1 MKTYIKFLINIFFR
15 SFLYVVFTVLCLVFI
30 INLLTELE
38 FFRNINVGIFFTI
51 YLSLIN
57 SPSMIF
63 EIFPFILLITTQLFF
78 IKLFNNDEIKIFK
91 YSGLKNSRIL
101 TIITLFTLLIGLFTI
116 SIFYNASSN
125 LKNFYL
131 ELKSNYTEDGKYL
144 AVINKNGLWI
154 RDKVDNK
161 ILIVNSSKIDDNFLI
176 DNFITEFD
184 SNYDVI
190 RNIKSKKID
199 IKNNEWVIY
208 NPEIYVKNNK
218 QETNKIIIYSNFD
231 NKRINS
237 LFSNLSSLSF
247 LELLELKNNYK
258 MLNYSTVDID
268 LQIQKIISYP
278 LYLVVMTVLSSI
290 IMLNSKKY
298 KSNTLKISIGLFL
311 CVIIYY
317 FNNLF
322 SVLGTTD
329 KINHIL
335 SVWVPLIFLSSIS
348 MLATIKI
355 NEK

>member
-15 SFLYVVFTVLCLVFI
+15 SFLYVVFVVLSLVFI

-38 FFRNINVGIFFTI
+38 FFRDIDVGIFFTL

-91 YSGLKNSRIL
+91 YSGLKNSKILIIISIFTILIGSL
-101 TIITLFTLLIGLFTI
+101 TI
-116 SIFYNASSN
+116 SVFYNASSN

-154 RDKVDNK
+154 RDNVDDK
-161 ILIVNSSKIDDNFLI
+161 ILIVNSSKIDRNFLI
-176 DNFITEFD
+176 DTFITEFD
-184 SNYDVI
+184 TNYEVI
-190 RNIKSKKID
+190 RNIKSNKID
-199 IKNNEWVIY
+199 IQSNEWIIY
-208 NPEIYVKNNK
+208 SPEIYIKNTR
-218 QETNKIIIYSNFD
+218 QGLDKIIIYSNFND
-231 NKRINS
+231 KRINS

-247 LELLELKNNYK
+247 LELIELKDNYK

-268 LQIQKIISYP
+268 LQIHKIISYP
-278 LYLVVMTVLSSI
+278 LYLLIMTILSSV

-298 KSNTLKISIGLFL
+298 KSNTLKISVGLFL

-322 SVLGTTD
+322 NVLGTTG
-329 KINHIL
+329 KINHIF
-335 SVWVPLIFLSSIS
+335 SVWIPLIFLTSIS
-348 MLATIKI
+348 MLATFKI

>member
-91 YSGLKNSRIL
+91 YSGLKNSGIL

>member
-1 MKTYIKFLINIFFR
+1 MKTYIKFLINIFLK
-15 SFLYVVFTVLCLVFI
+15 SFLYVVLIVLSLVFI

-38 FFRNINVGIFFTI
+38 FFRDTDVGIFFTM

-91 YSGLKNSRIL
+91 YSGLKNSKIIFIISLL
-101 TIITLFTLLIGLFTI
+101 TFTIGLATI

-131 ELKSNYTEDGKYL
+131 ELKSKYTEDGKYL

-154 RDKVDNK
+154 RDKIDEK
-161 ILIVNSSKIDDNFLI
+161 ILIVNSSKINENFLI
-176 DNFITEFD
+176 DTFITEFD
-184 SNYDVI
+184 SKYEVI
-190 RNIKSKKID
+190 RNIKSNKID
-199 IKNNEWVIY
+199 IKNNEWIVY
-208 NPEIYVKNNK
+208 DPEIFIKNNRQK
-218 QETNKIIIYSNFD
+218 NDKIVIYSNF
-231 NKRINS
+231 NYKRINS

-247 LELLELKNNYK
+247 LKLIELKNNYK
-258 MLNYSTVDID
+258 MLNYSTIDID
-268 LQIQKIISYP
+268 VQIQKIISYP
-278 LYLVVMTVLSSI
+278 LYLVVMTIVSSI
-290 IMLNSKKY
+290 IMLNSKKF

-322 SVLGTTD
+322 NVLGTTE
-329 KINHIL
+329 KINHVL
-335 SVWVPLIFLSSIS
+335 SVWIPLIFLSAIS
-348 MLATIKI
+348 MLTTIKI

>member
-298 KSNTLKISIGLFL
+298 RSNTLKISIGLFL

>member
-1 MKTYIKFLINIFFR
+1 MKTYIKFLMNIFFK
-15 SFLYVVFTVLCLVFI
+15 SFLYVIFIVLSLVFI

-38 FFRNINVGIFFTI
+38 FFRDINVGIFFPL

-78 IKLFNNDEIKIFK
+78 IKLFNNDELKIFK
-91 YSGLKNSRIL
+91 YSGLKNSKIL
-101 TIITLFTLLIGLFTI
+101 IIISLLTLLIGSLAI

-154 RDKVDNK
+154 RDKVNDK
-161 ILIVNSSKIDDNFLI
+161 ILIVNSSKIDNNFLI
-176 DNFITEFD
+176 DAFITEFD
-184 SNYDVI
+184 ANYKVI

-199 IKNNEWVIY
+199 IINNEWIIY
-208 NPEIYVKNNK
+208 NPEIYIKNSK
-218 QETNKIIIYSNFD
+218 QESEKITIYSNFND
-231 NKRINS
+231 KRINS

-247 LELLELKNNYK
+247 LELIELKNNYK
-258 MLNYSTVDID
+258 LLNYSTKDID
-268 LQIQKIISYP
+268 VQIHKIISYP
-278 LYLVVMTVLSSI
+278 LYLIVMTILSSV

-298 KSNTLKISIGLFL
+298 KSNTLKISMGLFL

-322 SVLGTTD
+322 NVLGTTG
-329 KINHIL
+329 KINHIF
-335 SVWVPLIFLSSIS
+335 SVWIPLIFLTSIS
-348 MLATIKI
+348 MLSTLKI

>member
-1 MKTYIKFLINIFFR
+1 MKTYIKFLINIFFK
-15 SFLYVVFTVLCLVFI
+15 SFLYVIFIVLSLVFI

-38 FFRNINVGIFFTI
+38 FFRNIEVGIFFTI

-78 IKLFNNDEIKIFK
+78 IKLLNNDEIKIFK
-91 YSGLKNSRIL
+91 YSGLKNSKIL
-101 TIITLFTLLIGLFTI
+101 YIISLFTFIIGLATV

-131 ELKSNYTEDGKYL
+131 ELKSKYTEDGKYL

-154 RDKVDNK
+154 RDKIDGK
-161 ILIVNSSKIDDNFLI
+161 ILIVNSSQINDNFLLN
-176 DNFITEFD
+176 NFITEFD

-190 RNIKSKKID
+190 RNIKSSKID
-199 IKNNEWVIY
+199 IKNNEWIIY
-208 NPEIYVKNNK
+208 DPEIYIRNNK
-218 QETNKIIIYSNFD
+218 QEAEKIVINSNF
-231 NKRINS
+231 NYKRINS

-247 LELLELKNNYK
+247 LNLIELKNNYK

-268 LQIQKIISYP
+268 VQIHKIVSYP
-278 LYLVVMTVLSSI
+278 FYLVVMTILSSI

-298 KSNTLKISIGLFL
+298 KSNTLKISLGLFL

-322 SVLGTTD
+322 YVLGTTE

-335 SVWVPLIFLSSIS
+335 SVWIPLIFLTFISILTT
-348 MLATIKI
+348 MKI

>member
-190 RNIKSKKID
+190 RNIKSEKID

-298 KSNTLKISIGLFL
+298 RSNTLKISIGLFL

>member
-1 MKTYIKFLINIFFR
+1 MKTYIKFLINIFLR
-15 SFLYVVFTVLCLVFI
+15 SFLYVIFIVLSLVFI

-38 FFRNINVGIFFTI
+38 FFRDIDVGIFFTV

-91 YSGLKNSRIL
+91 YSGLKNSKIL
-101 TIITLFTLLIGLFTI
+101 SIISLFTLIIGLATI
-116 SIFYNASSN
+116 SIFYNTSSN
-125 LKNFYL
+125 LKNYYL
-131 ELKSNYTEDGKYL
+131 ELKSKYTEDGKYL

-154 RDKVDNK
+154 RDKIDGK
-161 ILIVNSSKIDDNFLI
+161 ILIVNSSKINDNFLLN
-176 DNFITEFD
+176 NFITEFD
-184 SNYDVI
+184 SNYEVI
-190 RNIKSKKID
+190 RNIKSNKID
-199 IKNNEWVIY
+199 IKNNEWIIY
-208 NPEIYVKNNK
+208 DPEIYIKNNK
-218 QETNKIIIYSNFD
+218 QESKKIIINSNF
-231 NKRINS
+231 NYKRINS

-247 LELLELKNNYK
+247 LKLIELKNNYK
-258 MLNYSTVDID
+258 MLNYSTIDID
-268 LQIQKIISYP
+268 VQIQKIISYP
-278 LYLVVMTVLSSI
+278 LYLVIMTILASI

-298 KSNTLKISIGLFL
+298 KSNTLKISLGLFL

-322 SVLGTTD
+322 YVLGTTE

-335 SVWVPLIFLSSIS
+335 SVWIPLIFLSLIS
-348 MLATIKI
+348 LLTTMKI